1 VRVRRSMLSEDVES
15 CRRVEREKRSRDM
28 SSDKEMSL
36 AVQSVMAV
44 GVRGGESVDGRMSRR
59 LGRAGG
65 GRRRTGGAGAS

>member
-1 VRVRRSMLSEDVES
+1 MLSEDVES
-15 CRRVEREKRSRDM
+15 CRRVEREKRPRDM

-36 AVQSVMAV
+36 AVQSVMAA

-65 GRRRTGGAGAS
+65 GRRRTGGTGAS